1 VIVLYAGRRPG
12 VDFPDS
18 NVDFVG
24 DQLVQLLGGLRP
36 RVVVGSA
43 AAGADLL
50 ALEAAE
56 ALEIEA
62 EVMVVGDRDDFRGRS
77 VADKG
82 AGWERRYDHQLDR
95 VKLEELP
102 GLEAARDGYRA
113 VTRRIVERGEEL
125 AGEAE
130 PIVIVAVAA
139 ARDILDHTEELVQHG
154 RNPNRLALRID
165 PAKSRAELSRA
176 FVAMPFGEKPDP
188 DRGWRRFAADLSY
201 RRIMVPALIDAGCRP
216 IRADTDAL
224 LEVIDH
230 TMLREINSADVMIVD
245 LALLNA
251 NVMWELG
258 LRHAWRR
265 SGTVLMAP
273 VWVTP
278 PFDVQR
284 VPILHYQRGA
294 QGIRD
299 RDAVGAI
306 RRLQQAL
313 AAVDERRV
321 DSPVFANINA
331 LPEVV
336 LPEAPETDDGA
347 GTLLEECTLAGDLGD
362 VEELLRLVTRVEES
376 DELTPVA
383 RSALLEQIGL
393 QLVTLDRYAE
403 ARGILA
409 PLARADTKLVRLR
422 LQEQYAH
429 VLIRAGQ
436 FDDTQLAEAEKRLQA
451 LEKRHGKTAERL
463 GLRGSAAKARVE
475 NAVHRGERPAPKAL
489 ERSIQAYREGMEANP
504 GNPYPGI
511 NAIALL
517 RLRGQRWGGGEPD
530 LAAARELLP
539 IVRFAATRG
548 QPSGGDVWAQLRL
561 AECALHEH
569 LLDGGEDKLA
579 EATAGYTRAAA
590 RAEPGQLSS
599 ARRQLE
605 LMHAAGDPPAVLEP
619 LLALLEA

>member
-24 DQLVQLLGGLRP
+24 QQLVQLLGGLRP
-36 RVVVGSA
+36 RVIVGSA

-56 ALEIEA
+56 ALGIEA
-62 EVMVVGDRDDFRGRS
+62 EAIVVGDRDEFRSDS

-82 AGWERRYDHQLDR
+82 AEWEQRYDHQLNR
-95 VKLEELP
+95 VQLEELP
-102 GLEAARDGYRA
+102 RLETASDSYRA

-125 AGEAE
+125 AREGES
-130 PIVIVAVAA
+130 IVILAVAA
-139 ARDILDHTEELVQHG
+139 ARDASDHTEELVQHG
-154 RNPNRLALRID
+154 RSPNRLALRID
-165 PAKSRAELSRA
+165 PAKGRAELSRA
-176 FVAMPFGEKPDP
+176 LVPMPFGENPYP
-188 DRGWRRFAADLSY
+188 ERGWRYAPDLSY
-201 RRIMVPALIDAGCRP
+201 GRIMVPALIDAGYRP

-230 TMLREINSADVMIVD
+230 TMLREINSAELMIVD

-273 VWVTP
+273 EWLTP
-278 PFDVQR
+278 PFDVQW
-284 VPILHYQRGA
+284 VPIVHYERGA
-294 QGIRD
+294 ERIRD
-299 RDAVGAI
+299 RETVRAI

-321 DSPVFANINA
+321 DSPVFANIDA
-331 LPEVV
+331 LVEVV
-336 LPEAPETDDGA
+336 LPEAPETDDGV
-347 GTLLEECTLAGDLGD
+347 GTLLEECTLAGDVGD
-362 VEELLRLVTRVEES
+362 AEELLRLVTRVTES

-393 QLVTLDRYAE
+393 QLIRLDRYAA
-403 ARGILA
+403 AREILA
-409 PLARADTKLVRLR
+409 PLAQADTKFVRPR

-429 VLIRAGQ
+429 VLIRGDEA
-436 FDDTQLAEAEKRLQA
+436 DDAQLAEAEMRLVA
-451 LEKRHGKTAERL
+451 LEKRDGNTAERL
-463 GLRGSAAKARVE
+463 RLLGSAAKARVE
-475 NAVHRGERPAPKAL
+475 NAVHRGEPPAPDAL
-489 ERSIQAYREGMEANP
+489 ERSIQAYREGIEADP
-504 GNPYPGI
+504 GNPCFGI

-517 RLRGQRWGGGEPD
+517 RLRGQRWGGGDPD

-548 QPSGGDVWAQLRL
+548 QPCGGDAWARLTL
-561 AECALHEH
+561 AECALHAH
-569 LLDGGEDKLA
+569 LLDGGEDRLV
-579 EATAGYTRAAA
+579 EATAGYTGAAA
-590 RAEPGQLSS
+590 LGGTRQLRS

-605 LMHAAGDPPAVLEP
+605 LMYAAGDPPAVVEP
-619 LLALLEA
+619 LLALLDV